1 MNYCYDRHTPI
12 YKIKYKPS
20 KPGGMS
26 SEWSV
31 CENCFGKS
39 EFFGSINEIES
50 IISLQ
55 NSQEIKFKIEHI
67 SIMTQTITEKIRKTC
82 RI

>member
-20 KPGGMS
+20 KHGGMS

-31 CENCFGKS
+31 CEKCFGKS
-39 EFFGSINEIES
+39 EFFGLINEIES

-67 SIMTQTITEKIRKTC
+67 SIMTQTITEKITKTC